1 MKRILLISIVLAAAV
16 VVGAQNLKPKK
27 DKATKKYGYVNPADE
42 WVVEPTY
49 DDADKVKNG
58 YGVIYKDKKRG
69 LIDETGKVIVE
80 PRFDDIDKFKE
91 GYAQVEL
98 NDKKGLIL
106 PDGKVLF
113 EPQFDKIDKFSD
125 GVAEVKTGDKYGL
138 ISNSGKVLF
147 EPQFD
152 RLTSFDKEGVA
163 DVETADKWGLINRDG
178 KMLFEPQFSE
188 RLRFLANG
196 LAIAQKGTSKG
207 LVKKDGTIAYK
218 IEAQTISF
226 EQGVFVIGTGNVW
239 RLYSENLK
247 PISGAYDEMA
257 GLYGM
262 GATKSFIRDNR
273 IAVRKGDKW
282 GFISADGDEAI
293 KVKFDRISFDGFRA
307 GFCAV
312 KVGEKWGYIRNDGS
326 WFKEPEFES
335 ADSFVGLGT
344 VAAAN
349 VVKDGKKF
357 RLKNDGTLEDLT
369 PTPAPAPAPVQ
380 TETVAAAAP
389 QTLNAAPAKAT
400 AAPAPAASAAPA
412 VDPNLWL
419 HGTWVVE
426 EEYMGSGKVRSGRT
440 RSYDRY
446 EFSSNG
452 RATVVERDMISGNDS
467 KKKTDGWKLNGNS
480 LKIGSLSYTISDVSP
495 DKRTMKIKGILGT
508 WWKVRKK

>member
-16 VVGAQNLKPKK
+16 VAGAQNLKPKK
-27 DKATKKYGYVNPADE
+27 DKATKKYGYVNQSDE

-80 PRFDDIDKFKE
+80 PRFDDIDKFKD
-91 GYAQVEL
+91 GFAQVEL

-106 PDGKVLF
+106 PDGKTLF

-138 ISNSGKVLF
+138 ISTDGKVLF

-163 DVETADKWGLINRDG
+163 DVETSDKWGLINREG

-188 RLRFLANG
+188 RLHFMPNG
-196 LAIAQKGTSKG
+196 LAIARKGMQKG
-207 LVKKDGTIAYK
+207 LVKKDGTIAFK
-218 IEAQTISF
+218 IEAEALSF
-226 EQGVFVIGTGNVW
+226 EQGIFVIGVSDEW

-247 PISGAYDEMA
+247 PISGIYSEMA
-257 GLYGM
+257 GLYGF
-262 GATKSFIRDNR
+262 GANKSYIRDNR
-273 IAVRKGDKW
+273 VAVRKGDKW
-282 GFISADGDEAI
+282 GFISADGDEVI
-293 KVKFDRISFDGFRA
+293 KPKFDRISFDGFRA

-312 KVGEKWGYIRNDGS
+312 LVGDKWGYIRNDGS

-335 ADSFVGLGT
+335 ADSFVGLGS

-369 PTPAPAPAPVQ
+369 PAPAPVAAPAK
-380 TETVAAAAP
+380 TETVAAAP
-389 QTLNAAPAKAT
+389 QTLNAAPAKA
-400 AAPAPAASAAPA
+400 APAPAPAAAAAPA

-419 HGTWVVE
+419 YGTWVVE
-426 EEYMGSGKVRSGRT
+426 EEFMGSGKVRKGNL

-452 RATVVERDMISGNDS
+452 RATVVERDMISGKDS
-467 KKKTDGWKLNGNS
+467 KKKSDGWKLDGNS
-480 LKIGSLSYTISDVSP
+480 LKIGSLGYTISDASP